1 MGFQEL
7 GDCPNPMRFHG
18 CKGQLGRMGIVCG
31 FECVL
36 ELVLDA
42 SLKGCLQAW
51 LGRLPSI

>member
-1 MGFQEL
+1 MGFKEL

-42 SLKGCLQAW
+42 SLKGSLQAW